1 MSATEYLIGRGW
13 PSAWKISAVLTSGTV
28 LLWFNLKSGALT
40 PGWLAGMLG
49 GGLGSVLGGGLAF
62 GAAILAGATVLGI
75 VLLAPLYAISRC
87 TRLFRLWTR
96 QRVIEEMLCTGM
108 SGSAVLDRAALFTVG
123 WWGVVVLPSILV
135 GLSALPSLRLALAP
149 TSVLGYLL
157 SLAALFYVG
166 TFVTLWTGLCP
177 AKLKLPLLGAVLG
190 LQALP
195 LLALTAGGI
204 SGPALLGGL
213 LYAAIVARC
222 SSILTLEHLDAL
234 QHLEQR
240 IARALG
246 RRVGSPSGV
255 GWENPIAARQAMR
268 GPDPA
273 ELVARGLIALGF
285 VLTLLAGAV
294 FDGIAFFG
302 TLLVAVVLFNSYRAA
317 KRMSGIVLEEI
328 EGSTL
333 EALRSTPMGSEQFLK
348 GWLQAVLR
356 PLFWETSALL
366 AGVGLSI
373 AALGHASALGSR
385 WVVTAVALCFALPLV
400 AAYVGASA
408 AGQAQ
413 SGAETSGR
421 LLLSFGTFVV
431 AATPQVLVLTQ
442 FVSLPISLAGL
453 AVTTALLCW
462 LLDSAAKKS
471 LDKVFLS
478 QNE

>member
-13 PSAWKISAVLTSGTV
+13 PSAWKVSAVLTSGTV
-28 LLWFNLKSGALT
+28 LLWFNLKSAALT

-49 GGLGSVLGGGLAF
+49 GGFGSVLGGGLAF
-62 GAAILAGATVLGI
+62 GAAMLAGATVLGV

-87 TRLFRLWTR
+87 MSLIRLWTR
-96 QRVIEEMLCTGM
+96 QRVIEEMLCAGM
-108 SGSAVLDRAALFTVG
+108 SGSSVLDRAALFTVG

-135 GLSALPSLRLALAP
+135 GLLALPSLRLVLTA

-157 SLAALFYVG
+157 SLAALFYFG

-177 AKLKLPLLGAVLG
+177 AKLKLPLLGALLG

-195 LLALTAGGI
+195 VLALMVQGI
-204 SGPALLGGL
+204 SGPTLVGGL
-213 LYAAIVARC
+213 LYVALMARC
-222 SSILTLEHLDAL
+222 SCLITLKHLDAL

-240 IARALG
+240 VAQAFRQ
-246 RRVGSPSGV
+246 RVRGSAGV
-255 GWENPIAARQAMR
+255 RWENPIAARQAMR
-268 GPDPA
+268 GADPA
-273 ELVARGLIALGF
+273 ELIARGLIALGF
-285 VLTLLAGAV
+285 VLALLGGAI
-294 FDGIAFFG
+294 FDGVAMFG
-302 TLLVAVVLFNSYRAA
+302 ALLVAVVLYNCYRAA

-366 AGVGLSI
+366 AGVALSM
-373 AALGHASALGSR
+373 AALGHGSALGSR
-385 WVVTAVALCFALPLV
+385 WVVMAVALCFALPL
-400 AAYVGASA
+400 AAAHVGASA

-431 AATPQVLVLTQ
+431 AATPQALVLTE

-453 AVTTALLCW
+453 GVMTALLCW
-462 LLDSAAKKS
+462 LLGSAAKKS

-478 QNE
+478 QDE